1 MILVSSR
8 IFFLY
13 VLVMSVLISRQAKA
27 EEVQDTVR
35 HHKVALVLSGGGA
48 KGFAHIGVLKILE
61 KEGIPIDLIVGTS
74 MGSLIGGVYA
84 IGYRADD
91 IERIVKTQDWTNI
104 LSDDVPRLF
113 LSRNDQRI
121 RQRYL
126 ISLPYNE
133 KKSLTLPL
141 GVIKGQNVL
150 NLLCGLAGNVPENAD
165 FLKFPIPFA
174 CVSANLE
181 TGKEVIIKNGF
192 LPTALFSS
200 MAIPGVFEPSKRDG
214 MMLVDGGIVN
224 NFPTDVAKAMGAD
237 IIIGVDIQGDFYT
250 QKEIKSMGEI
260 LGQMINFLGMEKNS
274 NNGSLCDLVIR
285 PDITGYSTSSFTHEA
300 ADTLIRRGKEATLAL
315 HEQLEQLKAK
325 YHLMAPKEKT
335 KSLVAPKKWAITGL
349 EFNGVHNMNETF
361 LKKRLNLL
369 IPGHYSYDDIKTAI
383 DRLYGYGGFDKIYF
397 TLTDNP
403 IVKGKIL
410 TLNITKEKEFSLNIG
425 FKVNTTDAAALLLN
439 VTRKNYRTT
448 LGLISA
454 SAELSANPGINL
466 LAETNRNNFPALG
479 IQLKG
484 KRQNYSIYEDG
495 NKIYNADLS
504 YASGAIYLY
513 QSFLKKYNA
522 GVSITEE
529 YFNGDVFSKS
539 NNSSAVAINKTNH
552 FNTNVYTYFS
562 LDNMD
567 NFYFPTKGT
576 NLYAEFSFDTDLKNL
591 KKLSPAILFKMKNVI
606 SVGNKTAL
614 LLNLYGR
621 ALLRSDYPS
630 IKTTFIGGDSYSQYF
645 SYHLPFIGLPPVTL
659 ADRYAIIGLIGTRI
673 QLAKSQY
680 ISFLINGLRQ
690 ENEFDSWWNRLEMTM
705 GGGIKYSVK
714 SIVGPIDVGLGYS
727 KMNGEVTFSANL
739 GYWF

>member
-1 MILVSSR
+1 MILHSSR
-8 IFFLY
+8 IFFLCI
-13 VLVMSVLISRQAKA
+13 LFLIILISRQAEAKD
-27 EEVQDTVR
+27 VQDTVR
-35 HHKVALVLSGGGA
+35 HYKVALVLSGGGA
-48 KGFAHIGVLKILE
+48 KGFAHIGVLKVLE

-74 MGSLIGGVYA
+74 MGSLIGGIYA
-84 IGYRADD
+84 IGYSADE
-91 IERIVKTQDWTNI
+91 IEKMVKAQDWSNI

-113 LSRNDQRI
+113 LSKNDQEI

-126 ISLPYNE
+126 ISLPYNA
-133 KKSLTLPL
+133 KKTLTLPL

-150 NLLCGLAGNVPENAD
+150 NLLCGLAGNVPEHAD
-165 FLKFPIPFA
+165 FSQFPIPFA
-174 CVSANLE
+174 CVATNLV
-181 TGKEVIIKNGF
+181 TGKEVIMKDGF
-192 LPTALFSS
+192 LPTAMFSS
-200 MAIPGVFEPSKRDG
+200 MAIPGVFEPSKRNG
-214 MMLVDGGIVN
+214 MLLVDGGIVN

-237 IIIGVDIQGDFYT
+237 IIIGVDIQGGFYT
-250 QKEIKSMGEI
+250 QKEIQSMSEI

-274 NNGSLCDLVIR
+274 NNGNLCDLVIR
-285 PDITGYSTSSFTHEA
+285 PDITGYSTSSFTDEA
-300 ADTLIRRGKEATLAL
+300 ADTLIRRGEEATMAL

-325 YHLMAPKEKT
+325 YHLQPKEK
-335 KSLVAPKKWAITGL
+335 SRNLVAPEKWAITGL
-349 EFNGVHNMNETF
+349 KFTGIHNMNENF

-369 IPGHYSYDDIKTAI
+369 IPGHYSYKDIKTAI

-410 TLNITKEKEFSLNIG
+410 NLNITKEKEFSLNIG

-439 VTRKNYRTT
+439 VTRKNYGTT

-466 LAETNRNNFPALG
+466 LAETNKNNLPALG
-479 IQLKG
+479 VQLKG
-484 KRQNYSIYEDG
+484 KRQNYDIYEDG
-495 NKIYNADLS
+495 DKVYNADLY
-504 YASGAIYLY
+504 YASGSIYLY
-513 QSFLKKYNA
+513 QSFLRKYNA
-522 GVSITEE
+522 GFGISEE

-539 NNSSAVAINKTNH
+539 NTSSTVLINKTNY

-576 NLYAEFSFDTDLKNL
+576 NLYAEFSSDTESKNL
-591 KKLSPAILFKMKNVI
+591 KQLSPAILFKMRNVI
-606 SVGNKTAL
+606 PIGGKTAL

-621 ALLRSDYPS
+621 ALFRSDYPG

-659 ADRYAIIGLIGTRI
+659 ADRYVLIGLIGTRI
-673 QLAKSQY
+673 QVAKSQY
-680 ISFLINGLRQ
+680 ISVLINGLQQ
-690 ENEFDSWWNRLEMTM
+690 ENKLDDWWNGPKTTL
-705 GGGIKYSVK
+705 GGGIKYSMK

-727 KMNGEVTFSANL
+727 GMNKELTFSANL